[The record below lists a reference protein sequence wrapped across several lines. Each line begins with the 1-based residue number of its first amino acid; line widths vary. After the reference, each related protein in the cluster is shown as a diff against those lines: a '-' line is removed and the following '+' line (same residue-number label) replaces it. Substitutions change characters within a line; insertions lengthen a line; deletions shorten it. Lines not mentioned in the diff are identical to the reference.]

1 MPVRSTKGFLFLLP
15 LLGLYAPAA
24 LAMGDAGAG
33 RTIAMQGNGK
43 GAVACVSC
51 HGAAG
56 EGNAAAGFPRLAGLN
71 AEYLVKQ
78 LQDYKA
84 GTRRDPV
91 MQPFGASLT
100 SQEMRDV
107 AAYYAGLEPPD
118 GQGTADD
125 NALGETLALRGDW
138 DNDIPACVS
147 CHGPGG
153 RGIDPYF
160 PAIAGQHAGY
170 IRSQIQAWKSGARQ
184 NDPNDLMRVVAERM
198 TDEQIE
204 AVSRY
209 FAAQPPVK
217 PTSGDKP

>member
-1 MPVRSTKGFLFLLP
+1 MPVRRTKGFLNLLP
-15 LLGLYAPAA
+15 LLGLYAPTA
-24 LAMGDAGAG
+24 LAMGDTAAGQI
-33 RTIAMQGNGK
+33 IATQGNGK
-43 GAVACVSC
+43 GAVACISC

-78 LQDYKA
+78 LQDYRA
-84 GTRRDPV
+84 GTRQNPV
-91 MQPFGASLT
+91 MQPFAAALT
-100 SQEMRDV
+100 SQEIPDV
-107 AAYYAGLEPPD
+107 AAYYAGLEPT
-118 GQGTADD
+118 GSQGRADD

-138 DNDIPACVS
+138 GNDIPACVS

-170 IRSQIQAWKSGARQ
+170 IRSQIQAWKTGARS
-184 NDPNDLMRVVAERM
+184 NDANDLMRVVAERM
-198 TDEQIE
+198 SDEQIE

-209 FAAQPPVK
+209 FAALPPVK